1 MIKGTSNPFRSA
13 FRELPVGARQQ
24 ASGRVK
30 SSWSSLLR
38 EFSARQS
45 RTAPVTVQG
54 LLEPA
59 EMAAYHTPLTRVVP
73 RRIYTPLP
81 LDLQEAKAFFVTSPA
96 CGNQQTRRRKNALR
110 PSAGAVSRPTTEQQ
124 EENRSRRVQDHRHRI
139 KISPVRKN
147 FA

>member
-1 MIKGTSNPFRSA
+1 MMKGTSNPFRSA

-24 ASGRVK
+24 VSGRAK

-96 CGNQQTRRRKNALR
+96 VGTNKHADAKTRFVPAPGL
-110 PSAGAVSRPTTEQQ
+110 
-124 EENRSRRVQDHRHRI
+124 
-139 KISPVRKN
+139 SPGPQLNSKKRTAHDV
-147 FA
+147 

>member
-1 MIKGTSNPFRSA
+1 MMKGTSNPFRSA

-81 LDLQEAKAFFVTSPA
+81 LDLQEAKVFFVTSPA
-96 CGNQQTRRRKNALR
+96 VGTNKHTDAKTRFVPAPGLSPGPQLNSKKRTAHGVYK
-110 PSAGAVSRPTTEQQ
+110 TTGTG
-124 EENRSRRVQDHRHRI
+124 
-139 KISPVRKN
+139 
-147 FA
+147 